1 MNNKA
6 RNCQLKRMRGNGS
19 QNEGFWCE
27 DSFPRKITQQ
37 NSVVVSE
44 RPKPLKL
51 HYANKF
57 HEPPGVGTI
66 YNIISYDLNKVVRS
80 RQKPCYINR
89 EPRRALGFK

>member
-19 QNEGFWCE
+19 QSE
-27 DSFPRKITQQ
+27 DLFPRKITQQ

-66 YNIISYDLNKVVRS
+66 HNVISYDLNKVVRS
-80 RQKPCYINR
+80 RQKPC
-89 EPRRALGFK
+89 